1 MNGNVT
7 LNRKEQLRLKVVTE
21 IEAGRLTGQEA
32 ATLLGLSLRHTRRLV
47 ARYRAEGAAA
57 LAHGNRGV
65 ASRRRLPEETRAAI
79 VQLAQEAYHDYNDSH
94 FTDELGERHDIHV
107 SRSTVR
113 RLRRAAGLGS
123 PRKRR
128 APRHRRR
135 RQRYPRAGMLIQAD
149 GSKHDWLEGRGPWL
163 TLIAGIDDATSE
175 VVGALFR
182 YEEDATGYALWL
194 HRLSQTHGLPLAVYA
209 DRHTIFHSPR
219 EPTIDEQ
226 LAGLEPRTQLG
237 WILER
242 LNVRLIPAHSPQ
254 AKGRVERLFGT
265 LQDRLVKE
273 LRRAEASTL
282 EAANDV
288 LRRYLPRF
296 NRRFA
301 RPAAE
306 LPPAYSTQLTRAEAT
321 RRIHFTY
328 WRTVANDHT
337 LSLFGHVIAL
347 PRDRRR
353 KQPNLAGRRVA
364 LHQHLDGRITVV
376 HHNQVVATLHPEM
389 PGPPKLDTF
398 TPAAQHLALPPP
410 PKPAS
415 PKPAPPPPSRPTPR
429 RTTKPAADHPWRRP
443 WKTSGPSS
451 ATSDRRPG

>member
-149 GSKHDWLEGRGPWL
+149 GSKHDWLEGRGP
-163 TLIAGIDDATSE
+163 
-175 VVGALFR
+175 
-182 YEEDATGYALWL
+182 
-194 HRLSQTHGLPLAVYA
+194 
-209 DRHTIFHSPR
+209 
-219 EPTIDEQ
+219 
-226 LAGLEPRTQLG
+226 
-237 WILER
+237 
-242 LNVRLIPAHSPQ
+242 
-254 AKGRVERLFGT
+254 
-265 LQDRLVKE
+265 
-273 LRRAEASTL
+273 
-282 EAANDV
+282 
-288 LRRYLPRF
+288 
-296 NRRFA
+296 
-301 RPAAE
+301 
-306 LPPAYSTQLTRAEAT
+306 
-321 RRIHFTY
+321 
-328 WRTVANDHT
+328 
-337 LSLFGHVIAL
+337 
-347 PRDRRR
+347 
-353 KQPNLAGRRVA
+353 
-364 LHQHLDGRITVV
+364 
-376 HHNQVVATLHPEM
+376 
-389 PGPPKLDTF
+389 
-398 TPAAQHLALPPP
+398 
-410 PKPAS
+410 
-415 PKPAPPPPSRPTPR
+415 
-429 RTTKPAADHPWRRP
+429 
-443 WKTSGPSS
+443 
-451 ATSDRRPG
+451 